1 MEKNSNIS
9 SLQNALR
16 ILNSFSVYETEKRV
30 TGIAKELDLPKST
43 VSRLLQT
50 LLQEGYVK
58 KNTENGKYS
67 LGIKIFSLYGSLM
80 ANMQVVKESHPI
92 LEALAKETSESIQL
106 AQRENSYV
114 VYTDQVKSNYP
125 MQIYSHIG
133 LMNPIHCTSSGKVL
147 LAYEDK
153 SVVDEILNN
162 ELSSYTN
169 STITN
174 SEILR
179 AELKKIKEQGY
190 CLTKNE
196 FIDGI
201 VAIAAP
207 VWDYNN
213 RVIAAVSLV
222 GPVQRINGAKVNSYI
237 IKVQKAAQK
246 ISSNMGFE
254 HRQNVHIK

>member
-1 MEKNSNIS
+1 MTKTTSIS

-30 TGIAKELDLPKST
+30 TQISKELDLPKST

-58 KNTENGKYS
+58 KNYDSGKYS
-67 LGIKIFSLYGSLM
+67 LGTKILSLYGSLM

-147 LAYEDK
+147 LAYENEEVIDT
-153 SVVDEILNN
+153 ILNGK
-162 ELSSYTN
+162 LKIYTA
-169 STITN
+169 STIVDPKV
-174 SEILR
+174 LR
-179 AELKKIKEQGY
+179 KELDKVKIQGY
-190 CLTKNE
+190 CITKNE

-207 VWDYNN
+207 VRDYNKK
-213 RVIAAVSLV
+213 VIAAVSLV
-222 GPVQRINGAKVNSYI
+222 GPVQRINGDKVNSYTN
-237 IKVQKAAQK
+237 KVLKAAQD
-246 ISSNMGFE
+246 ISLNMGYE
-254 HRQNVHIK
+254 T